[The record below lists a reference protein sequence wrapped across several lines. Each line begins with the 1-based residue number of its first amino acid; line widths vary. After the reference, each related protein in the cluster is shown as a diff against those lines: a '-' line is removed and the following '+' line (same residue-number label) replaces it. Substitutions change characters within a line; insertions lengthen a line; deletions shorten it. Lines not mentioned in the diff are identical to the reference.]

1 MLETT
6 KICPPESDRNAF
18 CSNGGKKKK
27 KPTTL
32 MRVSLFIRG
41 GTNRYCFISFLRISQ
56 LLPRILELLI
66 CLQNSYDF
74 IRQKL
79 LDLKFMVM

>member
-27 KPTTL
+27 NQQL
-32 MRVSLFIRG
+32 EWGYHSSLEGAQIDTALFP
-41 GTNRYCFISFLRISQ
+41 S
-56 LLPRILELLI
+56 
-66 CLQNSYDF
+66 
-74 IRQKL
+74 
-79 LDLKFMVM
+79 